1 VTRVTLR
8 TVARRVGVSPMTVS
22 NAFSRPDQLSAALRE
37 KILAAAAEL
46 GYAGPDPAARTL
58 ARGSTGTVGILFHG
72 TPRHALSDDFVA
84 LFLAVVA
91 EELGH
96 DGLAL
101 TLLPNLGTRD
111 VEPVRDVAMDGA
123 IIYSCSPV
131 DEHVEWLR
139 RRQLPLV
146 LVDQPPDDRFPSV
159 NVADRAGACAAAT
172 HLVEF
177 GHRRIALLAAAP
189 ETANPDDRYVPRE
202 RLRGW
207 CDALGPAGITPV
219 PRYVERSGGEAA
231 YAAARELLAA
241 PDRPTAV
248 LASSDSLAA
257 DVLRAAA
264 DLRLRVPA
272 DVSVIGFD
280 DSPFARRL
288 TPALTTVRQDA
299 VAKGSA
305 AAAELV
311 AAIRARRVGDA
322 APARHHVL
330 ATELVLRG
338 TTAPPADAVGG
349 TNGTFVG

>member
-1 VTRVTLR
+1 MARVTLR
-8 TVARRVGVSPMTVS
+8 TVARLVGVSPMTVS
-22 NAFSRPDQLSAALRE
+22 NAFSRPDQLSASLRE
-37 KILAAAAEL
+37 KILAAATEL

-72 TPRHALSDDFVA
+72 TPRHALSDGLAA

-91 EELGH
+91 EELGCG
-96 DGLAL
+96 GLAL

-123 IIYSCSPV
+123 INYSCSPA

-139 RRQLPLV
+139 RRHLPLV

-159 NVADRAGACAAAT
+159 TVADRAGARAAAT

-177 GHRRIALLAAAP
+177 GHRRIALLTAAP
-189 ETANPDDRYVPRE
+189 DAPDDRYVPRE
-202 RLRGW
+202 RLCGW
-207 CDALGPAGITPV
+207 RDALGPAGITPV
-219 PRYVERSGGEAA
+219 LRHIERSDGEEA

-248 LASSDSLAA
+248 LAFSDALAA

-272 DVSVIGFD
+272 DVSVVGFD
-280 DSPFARRL
+280 DSPLARRL
-288 TPALTTVRQDA
+288 TPALTTVRQDV
-299 VAKGSA
+299 VAKGST
-305 AAAELV
+305 AAAELL
-311 AAIRARRVGDA
+311 AAVRARRVGDA
-322 APARHHVL
+322 APARHHML
-330 ATELVLRG
+330 ATELVLRE

>member
-1 VTRVTLR
+1 MTRVTLR
-8 TVARRVGVSPMTVS
+8 TVARRVGVSQMTVS

-72 TPRHALSDDFVA
+72 TPRHALSDDLAA

-91 EELGH
+91 EELGR

-159 NVADRAGACAAAT
+159 NVTERVGARAAAT

-177 GHRRIALLAAAP
+177 GHRRIALLAAV
-189 ETANPDDRYVPRE
+189 ANPDDRYVPRE

-207 CDALGPAGITPV
+207 RDALGPAGITPV
-219 PRYVERSGGEAA
+219 PRYVERSGGEEA

-241 PDRPTAV
+241 ADRTTAV
-248 LASSDSLAA
+248 LASSDALAA

-264 DLRLRVPA
+264 DLGLRVPA

-280 DSPFARRL
+280 DSPLARRL

-299 VAKGSA
+299 VEKGST

-322 APARHHVL
+322 APARHHLL